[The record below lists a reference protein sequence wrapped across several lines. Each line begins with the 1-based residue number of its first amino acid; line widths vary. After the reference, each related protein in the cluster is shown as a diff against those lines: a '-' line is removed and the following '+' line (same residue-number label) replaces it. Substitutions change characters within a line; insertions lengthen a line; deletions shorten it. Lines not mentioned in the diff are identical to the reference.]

1 MADKDKVPATTAH
14 IMGVFAKELEA
25 VGFGEDRVT
34 RLLAVALQHELRSA
48 ELMLLSLDG

>member
-1 MADKDKVPATTAH
+1 MPEAPTVPHSTAH
-14 IMGVFAKELEA
+14 IMAVFAAELEA
-25 VGFGEDRVT
+25 VGFTEDRVT